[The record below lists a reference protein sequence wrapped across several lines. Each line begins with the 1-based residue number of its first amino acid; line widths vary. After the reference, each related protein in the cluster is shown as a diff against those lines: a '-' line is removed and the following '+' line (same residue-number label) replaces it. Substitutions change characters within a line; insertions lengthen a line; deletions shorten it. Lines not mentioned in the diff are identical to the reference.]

1 MLLFK
6 FNNKKALREGDILLN
21 ELKYAINIHRL
32 SILPQNK
39 INFQVI

>member
-6 FNNKKALREGDILLN
+6 LNNKKALREGDILLN
-21 ELKYAINIHRL
+21 KLKGAINIHRL
-32 SILPQNK
+32 SILQQNK